1 MPSPVRAW
9 TKALAAAVTAATL
22 STPLLAGTAYAAPP
36 GSIGS
41 SGEDGAWT
49 VEPVGGGHR
58 VTLHLNKP
66 LPVRD
71 AVPELAADGRSLGP
85 AQESPDGM
93 TLTLVTPDP
102 AVATASSVD
111 VAWNGEAPEAA
122 AAAAG
127 RTAPTPGNPPADPP
141 GKPGKPGNPP
151 GPPGKPDPAPVDPA
165 TPGPYA
171 VTHDEYDLGDTAI
184 TLEGLGGRPAEI
196 RAKVYLPDGAR
207 GKRPLVVFLHGR
219 HSACYNPTAWT
230 SSNTQWP
237 CPAGQQPIASYQGYD
252 GPADVLASNGYV
264 VVSVSA
270 NGVNAADNPYS
281 EDRGALAR
289 GEVVM
294 RHLDLLADA
303 DRGVGDAKLVSLFK
317 GRLDMADVGLM
328 GHSRGGEGVVK
339 AALMN
344 AGRAKPYGI
353 RAVLPLAP
361 TDFARA
367 TLPGT
372 PMAVILPYC
381 DGDVSNQQGQH
392 FYDDSRYAE
401 DDDPAFRSSLMV
413 MGADHNFFNTEWTPG
428 VAHAPASDDWSNRND
443 PVCGGTAPSRLTAA
457 EQYAVGTAYIAGFF
471 RLVQGGEQGL
481 LPLFDGSGGAAASA
495 GRAVVHAVAQAP
507 AGKRFD
513 VASFTSLAPSTRVTG
528 SATAAVCA
536 GMLDRS
542 PQSGLPSCA
551 STLTTSQAP
560 SWTPATY
567 ANNVA
572 STPVLRFSWSDP
584 TGTVTVPLDKRD
596 QNVSRYDALTFRT
609 ARDETATGDVDLAVE
624 IVDKHGA
631 SRTVKVSEVSDALT
645 AFPGTAS
652 PLPKTWLRTVRVPL
666 SSLTGVKPQQI
677 SEIRISGA
685 TQTGAVYLADV
696 AFTTD
701 AAGEARTDR
710 LPQVS
715 VEGATVDEGDGP
727 GTATMTVRLSKKSP
741 TPVTVQIQTI
751 ATGDAPV
758 IGSAAQEVVIP
769 AGSPQATFQVP
780 VNGDT
785 AVASA
790 PQSYQVVASV
800 PVNATIGNGFARLV
814 VTDDD
819 AV

>member
-1 MPSPVRAW
+1 MHSPVRAW
-9 TKALAAAVTAATL
+9 TKALAAAVTAVTL
-22 STPLLAGTAYAAPP
+22 STSLLPGPAHAEPP
-36 GSIGS
+36 GSAGD
-41 SGEDGAWT
+41 DGTWT

-58 VTLHLNKP
+58 VTLRLNKP

-85 AQESPDGM
+85 AEESPDGM
-93 TLTLVTPDP
+93 TLTVVTPDP

-111 VAWNGEAPEAA
+111 VAWNGEVPRVTGAA
-122 AAAAG
+122 VG
-127 RTAPTPGNPPADPP
+127 RTAPSPAGSPARTH
-141 GKPGKPGNPP
+141 GKPAPV
-151 GPPGKPDPAPVDPA
+151 PVDPA
-165 TPGPYA
+165 APGPYA
-171 VTHDEYDLGDTAI
+171 VSHDEYDLGDTAI
-184 TLEGLGGRPAEI
+184 TLEGLGGRQAEI
-196 RAKVYLPDGAR
+196 RAKVYLPAGAPGR
-207 GKRPLVVFLHGR
+207 RPLVVFLHGR
-219 HSACYNPTAWT
+219 HSACYNPTTRAT
-230 SSNTQWP
+230 SNTQWP

-252 GPADVLASNGYV
+252 GPADVLASQGYA

-303 DRGVGDAKLVSLFK
+303 AKGVGDAKLVSLFRD
-317 GRLDMADVGLM
+317 RLDMSDVGLM

-392 FYDDSRYAE
+392 FYDDSRYAV
-401 DDDPAFRSSLMV
+401 DGDPAFRASLMV

-443 PVCGGTAPSRLTAA
+443 PVCGGSAPSRLTAA

-481 LPLFDGSGGAAASA
+481 LPLFDGSGGTTPSA
-495 GRAVVHAVAQAP
+495 GRAVVHTVAQAP
-507 AGKRFD
+507 AAGRLD
-513 VASFTSLAPSTRVTG
+513 VAAFTSPSPSTQVSG
-528 SATAAVCA
+528 AATAVVCA

-551 STLTTSQAP
+551 SALTTSQAP

-567 ANNVA
+567 AGNVA

-584 TGTVTVPLDKRD
+584 TGAVTVPLDKPD
-596 QNVSRYDALTFRT
+596 QNVSRYDALTFRA
-609 ARDETATGDVDLAVE
+609 ARDETATGEVDLAVE
-624 IVDKHGA
+624 VVDKRGA
-631 SRTVKVSEVSDALT
+631 SRTFKVSEVSDALT
-645 AFPGTAS
+645 PFPGTAS

-666 SSLTGVKPQQI
+666 SAFTGVKPQQI

-685 TQTGAVYLADV
+685 SQKGAVYLADL
-696 AFTTD
+696 AFTTM

-715 VEGATVDEGDGP
+715 VEGTTVDEGDGP
-727 GTATMTVRLSKKSP
+727 GTALMKVRLSEKSR

-751 ATGDAPV
+751 ATGATPV
-758 IGSAAQEVVIP
+758 VASAAQEVVIP
-769 AGSPQATFQVP
+769 ARSLEASFQVP

-800 PVNATIGNGFARLV
+800 PVDATIGGGFTRLL

-819 AV
+819 MS

>member
-1 MPSPVRAW
+1 MHSPVRAW
-9 TKALAAAVTAATL
+9 TKALAAAVTTATL
-22 STPLLAGTAYAAPP
+22 STSLLAGSAHAAPP
-36 GSIGS
+36 SPIGSIGD
-41 SGEDGAWT
+41 DGAWT

-58 VTLHLNKP
+58 VTLRLNKP

-85 AQESPDGM
+85 AEESPDGM
-93 TLTLVTPDP
+93 TLTVVTPDP
-102 AVATASSVD
+102 SVAAASSVD
-111 VAWNGEAPEAA
+111 VAWNGEVPEAT

-127 RTAPTPGNPPADPP
+127 RAAPSPAKPPA
-141 GKPGKPGNPP
+141 KPH
-151 GPPGKPDPAPVDPA
+151 GPPVPAPVDPA
-165 TPGPYA
+165 APGPYA

-196 RAKVYLPDGAR
+196 RAKVYLPEGAR
-207 GKRPLVVFLHGR
+207 GRRPLVVFLHGR

-230 SSNTQWP
+230 TSNTQWP
-237 CPAGQQPIASYQGYD
+237 CPAGQRPIASYQGYD
-252 GPADVLASNGYV
+252 GPADVLASQGYV

-303 DRGVGDAKLVSLFK
+303 DRGVGEAKLVSLFK
-317 GRLDMADVGLM
+317 GRLDMGDVGLM

-392 FYDDSRYAE
+392 FYDDSRYAV
-401 DDDPAFRSSLMV
+401 DADPAFRSSLMV

-428 VAHAPASDDWSNRND
+428 VAHAPASDDWTNRND
-443 PVCGGTAPSRLTAA
+443 PVCAGAAPSRLTAA

-481 LPLFDGSGGAAASA
+481 LPLFDGSGGTTPSA
-495 GRAVVHAVAQAP
+495 GRAVVHTVAQAP
-507 AGKRFD
+507 AGGRLD
-513 VASFTSLAPSTRVTG
+513 VATFTSPSPSTRVSG
-528 SATAAVCA
+528 AATAVVCA

-551 STLTTSQAP
+551 TALTTSQAP

-567 ANNVA
+567 AGNVA
-572 STPVLRFSWSDP
+572 STPVLRFSWNDP
-584 TGTVTVPLDKRD
+584 TGAVTVPLDKPD
-596 QNVSRYDALTFRT
+596 QNVSRFDALTFRA
-609 ARDETATGDVDLAVE
+609 ARDEKATGDVDLAVE
-624 IVDKHGA
+624 VVDKKGA
-631 SRTVKVSEVSDALT
+631 SRTVRVSEVSDALT
-645 AFPGTAS
+645 SFPGTAS

-666 SSLTGVKPQQI
+666 STLTGVKPQQI

-685 TQTGAVYLADV
+685 SQKGAVYLADL
-696 AFTTD
+696 AFTRMD
-701 AAGEARTDR
+701 AGEARTGG

-727 GTATMTVRLSKKSP
+727 GTATLRVRLSERSKA
-741 TPVTVQIQTI
+741 PVTVQIQTI
-751 ATGDAPV
+751 ATGAAPV
-758 IGSAAQEVVIP
+758 VASAAQEVVIP
-769 AGSPQATFQVP
+769 ARSLEASFQVP
-780 VNGDT
+780 VAGDT

-800 PVNATIGNGFARLV
+800 PVNATIGGGFTRLV

-819 AV
+819 GS

>member
-1 MPSPVRAW
+1 MHSPVRAW
-9 TKALAAAVTAATL
+9 TKALAAAVTAVTL
-22 STPLLAGTAYAAPP
+22 STSLLPGPAHAGPP
-36 GSIGS
+36 ASAGD
-41 SGEDGAWT
+41 DGTWT

-58 VTLHLNKP
+58 VTLRLNRP

-85 AQESPDGM
+85 AEESPDGM
-93 TLTLVTPDP
+93 TLTVVTPDP

-111 VAWNGEAPEAA
+111 VAWNGEVPRVTGSAVGRAAPSP
-122 AAAAG
+122 AG
-127 RTAPTPGNPPADPP
+127 SPTRTH
-141 GKPGKPGNPP
+141 GKPVPV
-151 GPPGKPDPAPVDPA
+151 PVDPA
-165 TPGPYA
+165 APGPYA
-171 VTHDEYDLGDTAI
+171 VSHDEYDLGDTAI
-184 TLEGLGGRPAEI
+184 TLEGLGGRQAEI
-196 RAKVYLPDGAR
+196 RAKVYLPEGAPGR
-207 GKRPLVVFLHGR
+207 RPLVVFLHGR
-219 HSACYNPTAWT
+219 HSACYNATT
-230 SSNTQWP
+230 RVTSNTQWP

-252 GPADVLASNGYV
+252 GPADVLASQGYA

-303 DRGVGDAKLVSLFK
+303 AKGVGDAKLVSLFED
-317 GRLDMADVGLM
+317 RLDMSDVGLM

-392 FYDDSRYAE
+392 FYDDSRYAV
-401 DDDPAFRSSLMV
+401 DGDPAFRASLMV

-443 PVCGGTAPSRLTAA
+443 PVCGGSAPSRLTAA

-481 LPLFDGSGGAAASA
+481 LPLFDGSGGTTPSA
-495 GRAVVHAVAQAP
+495 GRAVVHTVAQAP
-507 AGKRFD
+507 AAGRLD
-513 VASFTSLAPSTRVTG
+513 VAAFTSPSPSTQVSG
-528 SATAAVCA
+528 AATAVVCA

-551 STLTTSQAP
+551 SALTTSQAP

-567 ANNVA
+567 AGNVA

-584 TGTVTVPLDKRD
+584 TGAVTVPLDKPD
-596 QNVSRYDALTFRT
+596 QNVSRYDALTFRA
-609 ARDETATGDVDLAVE
+609 ARDETATGEVDLAVE
-624 IVDKHGA
+624 VVDKRGA
-631 SRTVKVSEVSDALT
+631 SRTFKVSEVSDALT
-645 AFPGTAS
+645 PFPGTAS

-666 SSLTGVKPQQI
+666 SAFTGVKPQQI

-685 TQTGAVYLADV
+685 SQKGAVYLADL
-696 AFTTD
+696 AFTTM

-715 VEGATVDEGDGP
+715 VEGTTVDEGDGP
-727 GTATMTVRLSKKSP
+727 GTALMTVRLSEQSR

-751 ATGDAPV
+751 ATGATPV
-758 IGSAAQEVVIP
+758 VASAAQEVVIP
-769 AGSPQATFQVP
+769 ARSLEASFQVP

-800 PVNATIGNGFARLV
+800 PVNATIGGGFTRLL

-819 AV
+819 MS

>member
-1 MPSPVRAW
+1 MRAW

-22 STPLLAGTAYAAPP
+22 SAPLLAGPAHAAPP
-36 GSIGS
+36 GSAG
-41 SGEDGAWT
+41 GDGTWT

-58 VTLHLNKP
+58 VTFHLNTP

-85 AQESPDGM
+85 AEESPDGM
-93 TLTLVTPDP
+93 TLTVVTPDP

-111 VAWNGEAPEAA
+111 VAWNGEVPEAT

-127 RTAPTPGNPPADPP
+127 KAAPAPAKTH
-141 GKPGKPGNPP
+141 GKPA
-151 GPPGKPDPAPVDPA
+151 PAPVDPA
-165 TPGPYA
+165 APGPYA

-184 TLEGLGGRPAEI
+184 TLEGLGGRQAEI

-207 GKRPLVVFLHGR
+207 GRRPLVVFLHGR
-219 HSACYNPTAWT
+219 HSACYNPAAWT
-230 SSNTQWP
+230 TSNTQWP

-252 GPADVLASNGYV
+252 GPADVLASHGYA

-317 GRLDMADVGLM
+317 GRLDMSDVGLM

-344 AGRAKPYGI
+344 AGRARPYGI

-392 FYDDSRYAE
+392 FYDDSRYAA
-401 DDDPAFRSSLMV
+401 DGDPAFRSSLMV

-481 LPLFDGSGGAAASA
+481 LPLFDGSGGTTASA
-495 GRAVVHAVAQAP
+495 GR
-507 AGKRFD
+507 
-513 VASFTSLAPSTRVTG
+513 
-528 SATAAVCA
+528 
-536 GMLDRS
+536 
-542 PQSGLPSCA
+542 PSCTPSPRRPRAGA
-551 STLTTSQAP
+551 STWPPSRRSRRPRGSPARPPRSSAP
-560 SWTPATY
+560 
-567 ANNVA
+567 
-572 STPVLRFSWSDP
+572 
-584 TGTVTVPLDKRD
+584 GC
-596 QNVSRYDALTFRT
+596 
-609 ARDETATGDVDLAVE
+609 
-624 IVDKHGA
+624 
-631 SRTVKVSEVSDALT
+631 
-645 AFPGTAS
+645 
-652 PLPKTWLRTVRVPL
+652 
-666 SSLTGVKPQQI
+666 
-677 SEIRISGA
+677 
-685 TQTGAVYLADV
+685 
-696 AFTTD
+696 
-701 AAGEARTDR
+701 
-710 LPQVS
+710 
-715 VEGATVDEGDGP
+715 
-727 GTATMTVRLSKKSP
+727 
-741 TPVTVQIQTI
+741 
-751 ATGDAPV
+751 
-758 IGSAAQEVVIP
+758 SAARRRAACRP
-769 AGSPQATFQVP
+769 APP
-780 VNGDT
+780 
-785 AVASA
+785 
-790 PQSYQVVASV
+790 
-800 PVNATIGNGFARLV
+800 R
-814 VTDDD
+814 
-819 AV
+819 

>member
-1 MPSPVRAW
+1 MHSPVRAW
-9 TKALAAAVTAATL
+9 TKALAAAVTAVTL
-22 STPLLAGTAYAAPP
+22 STSLLPGPAHAGPP
-36 GSIGS
+36 VSAGSAGD
-41 SGEDGAWT
+41 DGTWT

-58 VTLHLNKP
+58 VTLRLNKP

-85 AQESPDGM
+85 AEESPDGM
-93 TLTLVTPDP
+93 TLTVVTPDP

-111 VAWNGEAPEAA
+111 VAWNGEVPRVTGSAVGRAVPSP
-122 AAAAG
+122 AG
-127 RTAPTPGNPPADPP
+127 SPTRTH
-141 GKPGKPGNPP
+141 GKPAPV
-151 GPPGKPDPAPVDPA
+151 PVDPA
-165 TPGPYA
+165 APGPYA
-171 VTHDEYDLGDTAI
+171 VSHDEYDLGDTAI
-184 TLEGLGGRPAEI
+184 TLEGLGGRQAEI
-196 RAKVYLPDGAR
+196 RAKVYLPEGAPGR
-207 GKRPLVVFLHGR
+207 RPLVVFLHGR
-219 HSACYNPTAWT
+219 HSACYNPATRAT
-230 SSNTQWP
+230 SNTQWP

-252 GPADVLASNGYV
+252 GPADVLASQGYA

-303 DRGVGDAKLVSLFK
+303 AKGVGDAKLVSLFED
-317 GRLDMADVGLM
+317 RLDMSDVGLM

-392 FYDDSRYAE
+392 FYDDSRYAV
-401 DDDPAFRSSLMV
+401 DGDPAFRASLMV

-443 PVCGGTAPSRLTAA
+443 PVCGGSAPSRLTAA

-481 LPLFDGSGGAAASA
+481 LPLFDGSGGTTPSA
-495 GRAVVHAVAQAP
+495 GRAVVHTVAQAP
-507 AGKRFD
+507 AAGRLD
-513 VASFTSLAPSTRVTG
+513 VAAFTSPSPSTQVSG
-528 SATAAVCA
+528 AATAVVCA

-551 STLTTSQAP
+551 SALTTSQAP

-567 ANNVA
+567 AGNVA

-584 TGTVTVPLDKRD
+584 TGAVTVPLDKPD
-596 QNVSRYDALTFRT
+596 QNVSRYDALTFRA
-609 ARDETATGDVDLAVE
+609 ARDETATGEVDLAVE
-624 IVDKHGA
+624 VVDKRGA
-631 SRTVKVSEVSDALT
+631 SHTFKVSEVSDALT
-645 AFPGTAS
+645 PFPGTAS

-666 SSLTGVKPQQI
+666 SAFTGVKPQQI

-685 TQTGAVYLADV
+685 SQKGAVYLADL
-696 AFTTD
+696 AFTTMT
-701 AAGEARTDR
+701 AGEARTDR

-715 VEGATVDEGDGP
+715 VEGTTVDEGDGP
-727 GTATMTVRLSKKSP
+727 GTALMTVRLSEKSR

-751 ATGDAPV
+751 ATGATPV
-758 IGSAAQEVVIP
+758 VASAAQEVVIP
-769 AGSPQATFQVP
+769 ARSLETSFQVP

-800 PVNATIGNGFARLV
+800 PVNATIGGGFTRLL

-819 AV
+819 MS

>member
-1 MPSPVRAW
+1 MRSPVRAW

-22 STPLLAGTAYAAPP
+22 STPLIAGPAYAAPP
-36 GSIGS
+36 GSTGK
-41 SGEDGAWT
+41 DGTWT

-58 VTLHLNKP
+58 VTLHLNTP

-85 AQESPDGM
+85 AEESPDGM
-93 TLTLVTPDP
+93 TLTVVTPDP
-102 AVATASSVD
+102 AVVSASSVD
-111 VAWNGEAPEAA
+111 VAWNGEVPEAA
-122 AAAAG
+122 AAAGKA
-127 RTAPTPGNPPADPP
+127 TPMLADPPADPPGTP
-141 GKPGKPGNPP
+141 GKPGKPGTPP

-165 TPGPYA
+165 APGPYA

-353 RAVLPLAP
+353 KAVLPLAP

-471 RLVQGGEQGL
+471 RLVQGREQGL
-481 LPLFDGSGGAAASA
+481 LPLFDGSGGTTASA

-513 VASFTSLAPSTRVTG
+513 VAPFTSLAPSTRVSG
-528 SATAAVCA
+528 AATAVVCA

-542 PQSGLPSCA
+542 PQSGLPSCV

-584 TGTVTVPLDKRD
+584 TGTVTVPIDKRD
-596 QNVSRYDALTFRT
+596 QNVSHYDALTFRV

-624 IVDKHGA
+624 IADKHGA

-645 AFPGTAS
+645 PFPGTAS

-685 TQTGAVYLADV
+685 SGKGAVYLADL
-696 AFTTD
+696 AFSTV
-701 AAGEARTDR
+701 AAGDARSGK

-727 GTATMTVRLSKKSP
+727 GTATMTVRLSDKSP

-751 ATGDAPV
+751 ATGAAPV
-758 IGSAAQEVVIP
+758 IASAAQEVVIP
-769 AGSPQATFQVP
+769 ARSLQASFQVP

-785 AVASA
+785 AVAA
-790 PQSYQVVASV
+790 EPQSYQVVASV

>member
-1 MPSPVRAW
+1 MHSPVRAW
-9 TKALAAAVTAATL
+9 TKALAAAVTAVTL
-22 STPLLAGTAYAAPP
+22 STSLLPGPAHAEPP
-36 GSIGS
+36 GSAGS
-41 SGEDGAWT
+41 AGDDGTWT

-58 VTLHLNKP
+58 VTLRLNKP

-85 AQESPDGM
+85 AEESPDGM
-93 TLTLVTPDP
+93 TLTVVTPDP

-111 VAWNGEAPEAA
+111 VAWNGEVPRVTGAAVGRAAPSP
-122 AAAAG
+122 AG
-127 RTAPTPGNPPADPP
+127 SPARTH
-141 GKPGKPGNPP
+141 GKPAPV
-151 GPPGKPDPAPVDPA
+151 PVDPA
-165 TPGPYA
+165 APGPYA
-171 VTHDEYDLGDTAI
+171 VSHDEYDLGDTAI
-184 TLEGLGGRPAEI
+184 TLEGLGGRQAEI
-196 RAKVYLPDGAR
+196 RAKVYLPAGAPGR
-207 GKRPLVVFLHGR
+207 RPLVVFLHGR
-219 HSACYNPTAWT
+219 HSACYNPTTRAT
-230 SSNTQWP
+230 SNTQWP

-252 GPADVLASNGYV
+252 GPADVLASQGYA

-303 DRGVGDAKLVSLFK
+303 AKGVGDAKLVSLFK
-317 GRLDMADVGLM
+317 DRLDMSDVGLM

-392 FYDDSRYAE
+392 FYDDSRYAV
-401 DDDPAFRSSLMV
+401 DGDPAFRTSLMV

-443 PVCGGTAPSRLTAA
+443 PVCGGSAPSRLTAA

-481 LPLFDGSGGAAASA
+481 LPLFDGSGGTTPSA
-495 GRAVVHAVAQAP
+495 GRAVVHTVAQAP
-507 AGKRFD
+507 AAGRLD
-513 VASFTSLAPSTRVTG
+513 VAAFTSPSPSTQVSG
-528 SATAAVCA
+528 AATAVVCA

-551 STLTTSQAP
+551 SALTTSQAP

-567 ANNVA
+567 AGNVA

-584 TGTVTVPLDKRD
+584 TGAVTVPLDKPD
-596 QNVSRYDALTFRT
+596 QNVSRYDALTFRA
-609 ARDETATGDVDLAVE
+609 ARDETATGEVDLAVE
-624 IVDKHGA
+624 VVDKTGA
-631 SRTVKVSEVSDALT
+631 SRTFKVSEVSDALT
-645 AFPGTAS
+645 PFPGTAS

-666 SSLTGVKPQQI
+666 SAFTGVKPQQI

-685 TQTGAVYLADV
+685 SQKGAVYLADL
-696 AFTTD
+696 AFTTM

-715 VEGATVDEGDGP
+715 VEGTTVDEGDGP
-727 GTATMTVRLSKKSP
+727 GTALMKVRLSEKSR

-751 ATGDAPV
+751 ATGATPV
-758 IGSAAQEVVIP
+758 VASAAQEVVIP
-769 AGSPQATFQVP
+769 ARSLEASFQVP

-800 PVNATIGNGFARLV
+800 PVNATIGGGFTRLL

-819 AV
+819 MS

>member
-1 MPSPVRAW
+1 MRSPVRAW

-22 STPLLAGTAYAAPP
+22 STPLLTGPAHAAPAP
-36 GSIGS
+36 AGSRG
-41 SGEDGAWT
+41 GDGTWT
-49 VEPVGGGHR
+49 VEPVSGGHR
-58 VTLHLNKP
+58 VTLHLKNP

-85 AQESPDGM
+85 AEESPDGM
-93 TLTLVTPDP
+93 TLTVVTPDP

-111 VAWNGEAPEAA
+111 VAWNGEVPEATA
-122 AAAAG
+122 AAIGKAAPHPA
-127 RTAPTPGNPPADPP
+127 APDPAESH
-141 GKPGKPGNPP
+141 GEKS
-151 GPPGKPDPAPVDPA
+151 PAPVDPA
-165 TPGPYA
+165 APGPYT
-171 VTHDEYDLGDTAI
+171 VRHDEYDLGDTAI
-184 TLEGLGGRPAEI
+184 TLEGLGGRQAEI
-196 RAKVYLPDGAR
+196 RAKVYLPEGAR

-219 HSACYNPTAWT
+219 HSACYNPAAWT
-230 SSNTQWP
+230 TSNTQWP
-237 CPAGQQPIASYQGYD
+237 CPAGQRPIASYQGYD
-252 GPADVLASNGYV
+252 GPADVLAGHGYV

-303 DRGVGDAKLVSLFK
+303 GRGVGDARLVRLFK
-317 GRLDMADVGLM
+317 GRLDMTDVGLM

-344 AGRAKPYGI
+344 AGRATPYGI

-392 FYDDSRYAE
+392 FYDDSRYA
-401 DDDPAFRSSLMV
+401 DARDPAFRSSLMV

-428 VAHAPASDDWSNRND
+428 VAHAPASDDWSNRDD
-443 PVCGGTAPSRLTAA
+443 PVCGGAAPSRLTAA

-481 LPLFDGSGGAAASA
+481 LPLFDGSGGTTASA

-507 AGKRFD
+507 ANKRLD
-513 VASFTSLAPSTRVTG
+513 VAPFTSPSASARVSG
-528 SATAAVCA
+528 SAAAVVCA

-584 TGTVTVPLDKRD
+584 TGTVTVPLDKPD
-596 QNVSRYDALTFRT
+596 QNVSRYDALTFRA

-624 IVDKHGA
+624 IVDKRGA
-631 SRTVKVSEVSDALT
+631 SHTVKVSEAGDALT

-666 SSLTGVKPQQI
+666 SSLTGVRPQQI
-677 SEIRISGA
+677 AEIRISGA
-685 TQTGAVYLADV
+685 SQKGAVYLADL
-696 AFTTD
+696 AFTTM

-715 VEGATVDEGDGP
+715 VRGATVDEGDGP
-727 GTATMTVRLSKKSP
+727 GMATMTVRLSDRSA
-741 TPVTVQIQTI
+741 TPVTVEVQTI
-751 ATGDAPV
+751 ATGANPV
-758 IGSAAQEVVIP
+758 IASAAQEVVIP
-769 AGSPQATFQVP
+769 ARSLEASFQVP
-780 VNGDT
+780 VQGDT

-800 PVNATIGNGFARLV
+800 PVGATIGNGFARLV